1 MTLHPLCPVLL
12 AALCAAAQA
21 APGAQG
27 PSFAVQSRL
36 DADYP
41 SLDALYKDL
50 HAHPELS
57 LMEEKTSARMAAELR
72 SAGFDV
78 TEKFGGTGVVGVLRN
93 GPGPTLLIRTDMDAL
108 PVKEETGLPYA
119 SVVRAVNLSGT
130 EVPVM
135 HACGHDIHMTV
146 FIGTAR
152 MLAGMRDQWSGTLVL
167 VGQPA
172 EEMVV
177 GARNLL
183 TAGLYRQFPKPDF
196 AVGLHDEPQ
205 LATGTVGF
213 AEGFFTSNSDSV
225 EIVVRGIGGHGSRPE
240 NAKDPVVLAAQIVL
254 ALQTIVSREIHP
266 GDRAVVTVGT
276 IHGGTRSN
284 IIPSEVKLGL
294 TLRSYASDVR
304 EHLVASIR
312 RICRGEAEAA
322 GIPEELLPAVTVVPG
337 ESADAIY
344 NDPALTRRVRAAIAG
359 ALGADRVVSAEP
371 IMASEDFSQY
381 GRTVEKVPICFF
393 MLGASAPEKLAESRR
408 TGMPLPSLH
417 SSKFAPVPEPTIR
430 TGIAAMTA
438 ATLDLLAKH

>member
-322 GIPEELLPAVTVVPG
+322 DVHARAQADVLRRG
-337 ESADAIY
+337 EGLDARFGV
-344 NDPALTRRVRAAIAG
+344 AGCHSAG
-359 ALGADRVVSAEP
+359 AFSVWPEGPGSRRSSP
-371 IMASEDFSQY
+371 RSQY
-381 GRTVEKVPICFF
+381 GS
-393 MLGASAPEKLAESRR
+393 SAPAPGQTCSSAAREGACPCAGSPPTSPAPRR
-408 TGMPLPSLH
+408 R
-417 SSKFAPVPEPTIR
+417 A
-430 TGIAAMTA
+430 
-438 ATLDLLAKH
+438 